1 MGFLLEAS
9 HVEKSFGGLKAL
21 DGISLSVQENSIT
34 AVIGPNGSGK
44 TTFLNCINGIYV
56 PEKGQIKFRERSLV
70 GLKPHEIAGL
80 GIGRTFQI
88 SRTFKKISVTENI
101 LAPVLKSQKDIQQL
115 RREACELLERVGM
128 LALKDNL
135 GEDLSGGQQKLLEL
149 LRAWMADSDLILLD
163 EPFAGVHPELKANFY
178 DEIRKLQQRGKT
190 FVLIS
195 HDMKS
200 VYTLS
205 DEIIVFDLGRVI
217 ARGSEEDIKT
227 DERVIEAYLGN
238 QRPPAELGV

>member
-1 MGFLLEAS
+1 MSYLLEANN
-9 HVEKSFGGLKAL
+9 VEKSFGGVKAL
-21 DGISLSVQENSIT
+21 DGISLKVQENSIT
-34 AVIGPNGSGK
+34 SVIGPNGSRT
-44 TTFLNCINGIYV
+44 TTFLNCINGIYA
-56 PEKGQIKFRERSLV
+56 PEKGQIKFRGRSLM

-101 LAPVLKSQKDIQQL
+101 LAPVLKSPKDMQQL
-115 RREACELLERVGM
+115 RQEACQLLERVGM

-163 EPFAGVHPELKANFY
+163 EPFAGVHPELKVRFY
-178 DEIRKLQQRGKT
+178 DEIRELQRSGKT

-217 ARGSEEDIKT
+217 ARGSEADIKK
-227 DERVIEAYLGN
+227 DERVIEAYLGS
-238 QRPPAELGV
+238 